1 MNIPIEVTD
10 YIIED
15 FVRAELGELRDVIQ
29 GDSWWDTDDKE
40 RDLAAIDLVLS
51 WYNGGNYAH
60 QVRYEDYG

>member
-1 MNIPIEVTD
+1 MKIPIEVTD

-51 WYNGGNYAH
+51 WYNGGN
-60 QVRYEDYG
+60 